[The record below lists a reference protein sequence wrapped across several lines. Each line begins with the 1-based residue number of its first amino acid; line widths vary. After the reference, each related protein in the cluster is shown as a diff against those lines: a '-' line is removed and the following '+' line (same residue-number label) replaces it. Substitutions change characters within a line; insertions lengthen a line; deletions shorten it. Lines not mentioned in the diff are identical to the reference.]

1 MIVRSTAL
9 QAWIREKGT
18 KEKIKDSFRS
28 LPDDL
33 RTELLKEAMHD
44 DRVLRVKEA
53 LANCHKR
60 TQETVM
66 LEFYCGLDEILG
78 SVPMPKKGWNDGNLP
93 SANIIHTSSL
103 FHVRNKSPRKFYRE
117 QTLFSRSTTVI
128 VYTGEELFQD
138 DYDVFLCLIKIS
150 SDAFNVC
157 HSVSPKQIIRMLGW
171 ADNGQSYERLEKI
184 LRRLR
189 QGSIYVA
196 NNPHKAQSPNVMQM
210 GVSQDKTKGDQG
222 GFTVLNLIAYIDYCR
237 GYEIRFGLDPR
248 IVRLYGN
255 NEYGLIDIQRRIALG
270 QNDLSK
276 MLQCLISGA
285 GVVQY
290 HNVDKLFMLSGMQC
304 ARKEFTRLLARALEK
319 LKKTGII
326 KAYDLPKAKWGRFA
340 SQKLTVYRS

>member
-18 KEKIKDSFRS
+18 KEKIKESFRS

-53 LANCHKR
+53 LVNCPKR

-103 FHVRNKSPRKFYRE
+103 FHVRTKSARKFYKG
-117 QTLFSRSTTVI
+117 QVLFSRSTTVI
-128 VYTGEELFQD
+128 EYTGEELFQD
-138 DYDVFLCLIKIS
+138 DYDAFLCLIKIS

-157 HSVSPKQIIRMLGW
+157 HSVSPKQIIRTLGW
-171 ADNGQSYERLEKI
+171 ADSGQSYERLENI

-189 QGSIYVA
+189 EGSIYVA
-196 NNPHKAQSPNVMQM
+196 NNPEKAQSPNVIQM
-210 GVSQDKTKGDQG
+210 GVSQDKAKSKH
-222 GFTVLNLIAYIDYCR
+222 FTILNLISFIDYYR
-237 GYEIRFGLDPR
+237 GYDIRFTLDPR

-255 NEYGLIDIQRRIALG
+255 NEYGLIDIQKRNALG

-276 MLQCLISGA
+276 MLQCLFSGA
-285 GVVQY
+285 GDIQY
-290 HNVDKLFMLSGMQC
+290 HNVDKLFALSGMQC
-304 ARKEFTRLLARALEK
+304 ARKEFTRSLVRALDK
-319 LKKTGII
+319 LKQTKII
-326 KAYDLPKAKWGRFA
+326 KAYDLPKAKWGKFET
-340 SQKLTVYRS
+340 QKLTVYRN